1 MRPPLPLY
9 ALSTGSGLGIGLG
22 RITGLGT
29 NGTCT
34 GRGRRTGFGVCVV
47 RMARS
52 LQAGGTE
59 KPRQKFR
66 RGPLTHPA
74 ILAPFHSL
82 VPSRHVQETSH
93 VDDRRYEQSGSG
105 QSLSASAI
113 ARPQVQLAGPRC

>member
-34 GRGRRTGFGVCVV
+34 GRGQRTGFGVCVV

-52 LQAGGTE
+52 LQAGA
-59 KPRQKFR
+59 QKN
-66 RGPLTHPA
+66 PA
-74 ILAPFHSL
+74 RSSGGAP
-82 VPSRHVQETSH
+82 
-93 VDDRRYEQSGSG
+93 
-105 QSLSASAI
+105 
-113 ARPQVQLAGPRC
+113 